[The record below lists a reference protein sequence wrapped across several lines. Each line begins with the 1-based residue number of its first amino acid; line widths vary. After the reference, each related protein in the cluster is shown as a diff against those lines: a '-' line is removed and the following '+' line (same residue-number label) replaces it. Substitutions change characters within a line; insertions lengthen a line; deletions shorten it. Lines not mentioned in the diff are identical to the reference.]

1 MKKHILVPT
10 HTIEELTLIKNKS
23 NDEGLKLKLRALIN
37 LKKGKAVKVIAS
49 DLLVS
54 RQSLS
59 EWQRRYNTEG
69 IPGLVTNKG
78 GRPEGNP
85 LWDTTIFTTLTDHIT
100 EAGGYWSVPLMQEWI
115 ENKYTKTIPLQTIW
129 YHLCLLEFSYKS
141 ARPHPYKGDLKRQES
156 FKKGALLNK

>member
-1 MKKHILVPT
+1 MKKHTLVPI
-10 HTIEELTLIKNKS
+10 HTIQELTIIKSKS
-23 NDEGLKLKLRALIN
+23 HDDGLKLKLRALIN
-37 LKKGKAVKVIAS
+37 LKKGKAVKDVAE

-69 IPGLVTNKG
+69 IAGLQTNKG

-85 LWDTTIFTTLTDHIT
+85 TWDTSIFTALTTHVT
-100 EAGGYWSVPLMQEWI
+100 ETGGYWSVPLMQQWI
-115 ENKYTKTIPLQTIW
+115 QKQYTKTIPLQTIW

-141 ARPHPYKGDLKRQES
+141 ARPHPYKGDRERQEA
-156 FKKGALLNK
+156 FKKGALLSR

>member
-1 MKKHILVPT
+1 M
-10 HTIEELTLIKNKS
+10 HTIQELITIKNKS
-23 NDEGLKLKLRALIN
+23 KDEGLKLKLRALIN
-37 LKKGKAVKVIAS
+37 LKKGKAVKDVAL

-69 IPGLVTNKG
+69 IAGLYTNKG

-85 LWDTTIFTTLTDHIT
+85 TWDTSIFTALTIHVKET
-100 EAGGYWSVPLMQEWI
+100 GGYWSVPLMQQWI
-115 ENKYTKTIPLQTIW
+115 EKQYSKTIPLQTIW

-141 ARPHPYKGDLKRQES
+141 ARPHPYKGDKERQEA
-156 FKKGALLNK
+156 FKKGALLSR